1 MIIAMLKYAVDHSFK
16 VLITQLIPKDCL
28 SVFLANVLSFVFAIH
43 EMQLCDI
50 IYWMSFQ
57 A

>member
-50 IYWMSFQ
+50 IY
-57 A
+57 